1 MTKFEKQHVEEK
13 TNEEYEGQH
22 TNYFGTSHADED
34 SLEDALN
41 SFFAGQS
48 K

>member
-1 MTKFEKQHVEEK
+1 MTTYQKQAVEEK

-22 TNYFGTSHADED
+22 TNHFGSTHVEED
-34 SLEDALN
+34 SLEEALN
-41 SFFAGQS
+41 NFFSTA